1 MQLQFSEGQLNL
13 WTSNFTNNQG
23 LPFITVSALIG
34 LSDLEAFIAAIKAQK
49 ADSVRVYFL
58 RFSPNDVPANEVLVE
73 GQPAHGCK
81 WVNANAGLTQA
92 TIALVPTQ
100 NFGHDKDFIFSAD
113 DIMQNGTITA
123 LIPGVLKEGTCMNP
137 PGTSGVAKPVGGH

>member
-13 WTSNFTNNQG
+13 WTSNFTNNEK
-23 LPFITVSALIG
+23 LPFITCSALIA
-34 LSDLEAFIAAIKAQK
+34 LPDLEAFIAAIKAQK

-58 RFSPNDVPANEVLVE
+58 RFSPHDIPANEVLVE
-73 GQPAHGCK
+73 GQPAQGCK
-81 WVNANAGLTQA
+81 WANATETLTQA

-100 NFGHDKDFIFSAD
+100 HFGHDKDFVFSAD
-113 DIMQNGTITA
+113 DIILNNSITA

-137 PGTSGVAKPVGGH
+137 PGTSGVAKPAGGH